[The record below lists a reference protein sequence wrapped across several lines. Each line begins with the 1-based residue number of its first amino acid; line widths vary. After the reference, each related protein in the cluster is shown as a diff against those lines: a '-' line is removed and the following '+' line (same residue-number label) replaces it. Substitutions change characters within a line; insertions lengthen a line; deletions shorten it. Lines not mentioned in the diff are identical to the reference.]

1 MGYRFDYKGRSVVV
15 SGDTL
20 VTETTIEASDGV
32 DLVIHDAMM
41 IRLVQAAAGLQWG
54 AGNTRIATA
63 LDDIQGYHAT
73 TGDLQRLMDSAII
86 GQLALYDLV
95 PSPRNAMALT
105 AFSNAIPEGSILTE
119 DGMVFSLPAES
130 DLIDVE
136 Q

>member
-1 MGYRFDYKGRSVVV
+1 VGYRFDYKGRSVVV

-73 TGDLQRLMDSAII
+73 TGDLQRLMDSANI